1 MAIIWIPP
9 LLRGLSGGVVHVT
22 VEAAN
27 VGDAIAQLERK
38 FPGIQ
43 DRLISSD
50 RLRPNI
56 ALVVDGENSKRGLRH
71 ELSAESEVHFVPALS
86 GG

>member
-1 MAIIWIPP
+1 MAIVWIPP
-9 LLRGLSGGVVHVT
+9 LLRGLTGGTVHITVT
-22 VEAAN
+22 AAT
-27 VGDAIAQLERK
+27 VRDAVAQLEQQ

-43 DRLISSD
+43 DRLISND